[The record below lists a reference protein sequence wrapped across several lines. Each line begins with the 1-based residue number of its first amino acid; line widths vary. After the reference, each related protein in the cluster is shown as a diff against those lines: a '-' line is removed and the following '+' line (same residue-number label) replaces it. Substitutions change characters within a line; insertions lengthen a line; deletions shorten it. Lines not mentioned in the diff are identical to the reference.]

1 MLPLFVGGLLILVGV
16 ILFARW
22 ALYAPPAQLVR
33 LLRYAGIGIVLL
45 VAAFLAFT
53 GRLAQGMAALFFLWP
68 MLMRWR
74 GLLNRV
80 RAARGPRPNQRST
93 VSTRY
98 FEMSLDH
105 DTGTLEGSVRFG
117 AYRNRRLD
125 DLDEAA
131 LAEIARDI
139 QDDPQSVSVFETYLD
154 RRLGPDWRERFDGG
168 GDGGGAGEAGRNR
181 ARGAMSREE
190 AWLILGLEPG
200 AKPED
205 IRAAHRRLMKRH
217 HPDAGG
223 SADLAA
229 RINEAKD
236 LLLNGRT

>member
-1 MLPLFVGGLLILVGV
+1 MLPLFVGGLLILAGI

-33 LLRYAGIGIVLL
+33 LLRLSGIAVVLL

-53 GRLAQGMAALFFLWP
+53 GRLGQGLAALFFLWP
-68 MLMRWR
+68 MLLRWR
-74 GLLNRV
+74 GLLNRM
-80 RAARGPRPNQRST
+80 RTARGPRPQQKSS
-93 VSTRY
+93 VSTAF
-98 FEMSLDH
+98 FEMELDH
-105 DTGTLEGSVRFG
+105 DSGGLTGSVRKG
-117 AYRNRRLD
+117 AFRGRNLD
-125 DLDEAA
+125 DLDEGDLAA
-131 LAEIARDI
+131 LAREVAG
-139 QDDPQSVSVFETYLD
+139 DPQSESVLETYLD
-154 RRLGPDWRERFDGG
+154 RRFGPDWRERFATG
-168 GDGGGAGEAGRNR
+168 GGGAGRSGS
-181 ARGAMSREE
+181 RGAMSKEE

-200 AKPED
+200 APSAD

-236 LLLNGRT
+236 LLLGDGG